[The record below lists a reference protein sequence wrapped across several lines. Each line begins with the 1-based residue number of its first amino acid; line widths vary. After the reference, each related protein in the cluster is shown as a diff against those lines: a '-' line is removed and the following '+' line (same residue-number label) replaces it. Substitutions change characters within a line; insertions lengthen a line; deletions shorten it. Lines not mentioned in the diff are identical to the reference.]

1 MPPHENVHF
10 PLIADFTASLPA
22 QKPPR
27 VTGEEGRKTSLIIDG
42 AYRSQADG
50 AWVDLEGR

>member
-1 MPPHENVHF
+1 VPPHENVHF